1 VRSTLAT
8 AGQRLAPRWSVLPLG
23 RRHRGGGAI
32 AACPH
37 RSSLG
42 RRDPCLACHP
52 GLFQR
57 ADRGRQPADQ
67 KGQAGRAWLPQLR
80 QLPPAAAAALR
91 RHVADFPDREIARP
105 LTTLGGVEPCRI
117 ITSQHGWRWSCRMVT
132 ARQRAASATG
142 TTPNRAIRRS
152 CMASTPGWCR
162 LTSSGPVVVSP
173 AILRA
178 DTAPNHPMRVRTTHP
193 GWAHAGRQPVGW
205 AKGARSWRT
214 PRGSR
219 TPPRRTA
226 TAIGSVEGAMA

>member
-1 VRSTLAT
+1 LLRPGRARNCSVRSTLAT

-105 LTTLGGVEPCRI
+105 LTTLGGVEPIKEPATTSTRRI
-117 ITSQHGWRWSCRMVT
+117 GFSCHNFT
-132 ARQRAASATG
+132 LTGEQSSRAFG
-142 TTPNRAIRRS
+142 GRS
-152 CMASTPGWCR
+152 R
-162 LTSSGPVVVSP
+162 LF
-173 AILRA
+173 A
-178 DTAPNHPMRVRTTHP
+178 
-193 GWAHAGRQPVGW
+193 
-205 AKGARSWRT
+205 
-214 PRGSR
+214 
-219 TPPRRTA
+219 
-226 TAIGSVEGAMA
+226 